1 MDEVLNIKEN
11 KVRLIIKALNK
22 MGSVREASE
31 VCGVSERTL
40 YRIMRTNKIQWVM
53 EHKRYMVVNYI
64 VRGKNIIL

>member
-11 KVRLIIKALNK
+11 KVRLIIKSLNSSDSIK
-22 MGSVREASE
+22 DASMK
-31 VCGVSERTL
+31 CGISERTL
-40 YRIMRTNKIQWVM
+40 FRYMRSNKIQWVT

>member
-11 KVRLIIKALNK
+11 KVRLIIKSLN
-22 MGSVREASE
+22 SSDNVVEAAE
-31 VCGVSERTL
+31 KCGLSDRTM
-40 YRIMRTNKIQWVM
+40 YRYMRANKIQWVM

>member
-11 KVRLIIKALNK
+11 KVRLIIKSLNSSD
-22 MGSVREASE
+22 SVVEAAE
-31 VCGVSERTL
+31 KCGLSDRTM
-40 YRIMRTNKIQWVM
+40 YRYMRANKIQWVM